1 MYDAL
6 GLQDRP
12 RVEQARGLDL
22 GGEADQVVDRGD
34 AVAGG
39 EPSRVV
45 EVMARGSRTAWRRYS
60 ANGMPDAFAM
70 WSPSTSKPA
79 LEYRRRLP
87 GGAVTRCSSKA
98 RPLVWASRWRTV
110 EPSGPAGSSSST
122 APSSYA
128 TSAA

>member
-1 MYDAL
+1 MDDRL
-6 GLQDRP
+6 GLQDRT
-12 RVEQARGLDL
+12 RVEEAGACTSAAKRTRSARV
-22 GGEADQVVDRGD
+22 ETPSRA
-34 AVAGG
+34 G

-45 EVMARGSRTAWRRYS
+45 DVMPSGWRTAWRRYS
-60 ANGMPDAFAM
+60 ANGMPDALAM

-98 RPLVWASRWRTV
+98 RPLVWARRWRTV